1 MLFPQQCGLVQDGSY
16 LPLFHIESYREVL
29 EISKLIFFSYYSQTC
44 RQRKL
49 KCDEIKP
56 ECGQCRKA
64 SRQCIPSDGVVF
76 RHQQNASMNGSEDV
90 IPGEKGGR
98 LGAFYAYRNTFDES
112 SVWVDVPKKGTYSS
126 IVK

>member
-1 MLFPQQCGLVQDGSY
+1 MDNQLTNLCV
-16 LPLFHIESYREVL
+16 I
-29 EISKLIFFSYYSQTC
+29 SQTC

-64 SRQCIPSDGVVF
+64 SRHCVPSDGVVF
-76 RHQQNASMNGSEDV
+76 RHQQNASMNGGENV
-90 IPGEKGGR
+90 ITGERSGR

-112 SVWVDVPKKGTYSS
+112 SVWVNVPKNGASYSTEAEEKRLYCREINRIGADEVIHYS
-126 IVK
+126 Q